1 MKKLGFDMAL
11 PRGAFYIFAKIPEK
25 YQGDDVGFAKSLAK
39 DARVG
44 VIPGSYFGA
53 GGAGYVRMSYASS
66 DEVLKEALKR
76 ITKFVEAE

>member
-1 MKKLGFDMAL
+1 
-11 PRGAFYIFAKIPEK
+11 
-25 YQGDDVGFAKSLAK
+25 
-39 DARVG
+39 